1 MSLSIIGCVVNGPGE
16 ALYTDVGFTGGGAG
30 SGMVY
35 LNGKM
40 AHKQLNTGMVDEIV
54 QPGPPPLRHRR
65 WNRLNRPSRR
75 PSTWA
80 TKGTDRRCGAL
91 MIRRF
96 KLAALALSLAF
107 TPLTPALAQSPAAV
121 AAADAAAFAAG
132 ESHVELVAP
141 DRRKIDVTVWQ
152 AADERGVVVFSHGFN
167 GSPAAYARILST
179 WVADGFTV
187 VAPLHVDSL
196 RHPDHADYN
205 NQSAFMTRIVDL
217 ALTRDFVR
225 QTRAGKPIM
234 AAGHSFG
241 SLMSLIEAGAGD
253 LPGLISPNTYTGLH
267 TPTLMITGTG
277 DLVPGYVT
285 DWTGHRGP
293 FDRSAPGDK
302 MLLVVDGGDHSLVRN
317 ADADDFA
324 LIARTTTD
332 WLQAYGLDDAAARA
346 RLAAE
351 TAPDG
356 VTLERR

>member
-1 MSLSIIGCVVNGPGE
+1 MSIRSLFPRL
-16 ALYTDVGFTGGGAG
+16 ALV
-30 SGMVY
+30 M
-35 LNGKM
+35 
-40 AHKQLNTGMVDEIV
+40 
-54 QPGPPPLRHRR
+54 
-65 WNRLNRPSRR
+65 
-75 PSTWA
+75 
-80 TKGTDRRCGAL
+80 
-91 MIRRF
+91 
-96 KLAALALSLAF
+96 ALA
-107 TPLTPALAQSPAAV
+107 V
-121 AAADAAAFAAG
+121 APAAAFAAPAPAATQEAAPAFTAG
-132 ESHVELVAP
+132 HVDLSAP
-141 DRRKIDVTVWQ
+141 DGRTIDLNIWQ

-179 WVADGFTV
+179 WVARGFTV

-205 NQSAFMTRIVDL
+205 NQSAFTTRIVDL

-225 QTRAGKPIM
+225 QTRAGRPII

-241 SLMSLIEAGAGD
+241 SLMSLIGAGAVTVVGPQGDPDVKGVIAFSSAGD
-253 LPGLISPNTYTGLH
+253 LPGLISPDTYTGVH

-302 MLLVVDGGDHSLVRN
+302 MLLVVEGGDHSLVRN

-324 LIARTTTD
+324 LIVTATTD
-332 WLQAYGLDDAAARA
+332 WLEAYGLGDAAARA
-346 RLAAE
+346 RLAAL

-356 VTLERR
+356 VTLETR